1 MFLRDVLTCW
11 GKEFRLYFQSRIVY
25 LLLFVYAAMAAV
37 FTLYASDF
45 YNNTAVNLYQFFRFQ
60 PGIAAMIVPAL
71 TMRLWAD
78 EYRHNTLEVLLAQ
91 PISYAAIATGKFLAA
106 WSIAGIMLVSSA
118 GFWLIV
124 GVMVPLDNGWIA
136 ANYLFTFLMA
146 GSLCAVSAA
155 VSAFCYNVLAA
166 FLSSLAVCIVL
177 AAARFSSWA
186 EKFMPDNLLIMQLS
200 KAFDFGQQY
209 NDLISGQA
217 RFAAVAYFVL
227 VIGAALW
234 VNIIAVEYKRS

>member
-25 LLLFVYAAMAAV
+25 LLLFV
-37 FTLYASDF
+37 
-45 YNNTAVNLYQFFRFQ
+45 
-60 PGIAAMIVPAL
+60 
-71 TMRLWAD
+71 
-78 EYRHNTLEVLLAQ
+78 
-91 PISYAAIATGKFLAA
+91 YAAIATGKFLAA